1 MECPKFIAYYTGMD
15 NALRSYF
22 RYLEVVK
29 NSSKHTI
36 ASYQSDLYQ
45 FANFLETIFG
55 CAYQD
60 ISLHDIR
67 RQHLKS
73 WIGSLSIDGEKNS
86 TLARKVASL
95 RSFFKFCVKQE
106 LTEVNPALQIATPK
120 LEKKLPKSISSK
132 ELNSVLNGENDVTT
146 FQEQD
151 QAVLELFYSTGIRRA
166 ELLELRKQDVDFF
179 SKTIRVTGKGNK
191 QRIIPLGGA
200 ALESLGDWLKKRD
213 SLFSVIDVTIT
224 DSEYIFLTKKGKKM
238 YEKLVDKIVRSRLSP
253 TSSEAKSP
261 HALRHS
267 FATHM
272 LENGADIRIIKEFLG
287 HASLAATQIYTKTSI
302 ERLKNVYKNAH
313 PRALNKNQ

>member
-1 MECPKFIAYYTGMD
+1 ME
-15 NALRSYF
+15 NELRSYL
-22 RYLEVVK
+22 RNLEVVK
-29 NSSKHTI
+29 NASKHTI
-36 ASYQSDLYQ
+36 TSYQTDLLQ
-45 FANFLETIFG
+45 FAHFLETIFG
-55 CAYQD
+55 CDFQD
-60 ISLHDIR
+60 ISLNDIR

-73 WIGSLSIDGEKNS
+73 WIGSLSTDGEKNS
-86 TLARKVASL
+86 TLARKVATL
-95 RSFFKFCVKQE
+95 RSFFKFCIKNE
-106 LTEVNPALQIATPK
+106 SISVNPALQIATPK
-120 LEKKLPKSISSK
+120 QEKKLPKSVSAK
-132 ELNSVLNGENDVTT
+132 ELNLVLNSENEVVT

-166 ELLELRKQDVDFF
+166 ELLALRIKDVDSFQ
-179 SKTIRVTGKGNK
+179 KTVRVTGKGNK

-200 ALESLGDWLKKRD
+200 ALESLKMWLQNRD

-224 DSEYIFLTKKGKKM
+224 DSDYVFLTKKGKKM
-238 YEKLVDKIVRSRLSP
+238 YEKLVDKIVRKRLSQ

-272 LENGADIRIIKEFLG
+272 LENGADIRLIKDFLG

-302 ERLKNVYKNAH
+302 ERLKSVYKNAH